1 LLNSRAVRGGDAS
14 PSKAELG
21 ITDAKALS
29 ERDVDFE
36 IHIRRVEE
44 E

>member
-1 LLNSRAVRGGDAS
+1 MLHLRR
-14 PSKAELG
+14 PELG